1 MSPRCHSSFT
11 DYRFCLEEYF
21 AVHSLKL
28 VQLFET
34 PWTAAFQVSLS
45 FTISWNLLKLMS
57 NEWVMRSKI
66 SSSATPFSRPQSF
79 PASGSFP
86 MSQLFT
92 SKYWCFSFS
101 VSPYSEY
108 SGLISFRID
117 CFDLLMI
124 IVLSDKVQIR
134 TSLKRQSEAWEVP
147 CGKLSP
153 DTLPELWCL

>member
-1 MSPRCHSSFT
+1 MHFVTHVVLYGDCV
-11 DYRFCLEEYF
+11 C
-21 AVHSLKL
+21 VV
-28 VQLFET
+28 VQLLSHVRPFAT
-34 PWTAAFQVSLS
+34 PWTAACQVSLS

-117 CFDLLMI
+117 WFDPLAVQEM
-124 IVLSDKVQIR
+124 VTVHEAKDAGSFKVAVNPF
-134 TSLKRQSEAWEVP
+134 TWMGSYCSFQSRNH
-147 CGKLSP
+147 LSP
-153 DTLPELWCL
+153 ER